1 MAPTSK
7 LSQGIKKASRSHTY
21 HRRGLWAI
29 KAKHG
34 GAFPKAEKPAAAAAA
49 AAPKFYPADDV
60 KPRQPST
67 RKPNP
72 TKLSSSIT
80 PGTVLILLSWR
91 FMGKRVVFLLQL
103 KSGLLLV
110 TGPFKINGVPI
121 RRVNQ
126 PYVIATS
133 TKVDISGVNVEK
145 FDDKY
150 FSRDKKQKAKKTEGE
165 LFETEKEAT
174 KNLPEFKKEDQKV
187 VDAELIKAIEAV
199 PDLKTYLGAR
209 FSLRDGDKPHEM
221 VF

>member
-7 LSQGIKKASRSHTY
+7 LSQGIKRASRSHEY

-34 GAFPKAEKPAAAAAA
+34 GTFPKAEKPATAAE
-49 AAPKFYPADDV
+49 PKFYPADDV
-60 KPRQPST
+60 KPRTPST
-67 RKPNP
+67 RKPKP
-72 TKLSSSIT
+72 TKLRSTIT
-80 PGTVLILLSWR
+80 PGTVLILLAGR
-91 FMGKRVVFLLQL
+91 FMGKRVVFLKQL

-110 TGPFKINGVPI
+110 TGPFKVNGVPI

-126 PYVIATS
+126 TYVIATS
-133 TKVDISGVNVEK
+133 TKVDISGVDVSK

-150 FSRDKKQKAKKTEGE
+150 FARDKKTKVKKTEGE
-165 LFETEKEAT
+165 LFETEKEAA
-174 KNLPEFKKEDQKV
+174 KSLPDFKKDDQKA
-187 VDAELIKAIEAV
+187 VDAALMKAIDAV